1 MRKLLLFLFSIIAFN
16 FLNAQLTGTKT
27 IPGDYASVAAAVT
40 ALNSAGV
47 GAGGVIFNVAAGY
60 NESVSATI
68 QITATG
74 TSVNTI
80 KFQKSGGGANPKI
93 TRTDAGSFIT
103 TFLGGQGDA
112 VITIDGSDYLTF
124 DAIDVG
130 ASSSSIEYGYLLNKP
145 TATNGCKSV
154 FIKNCSVT
162 MTKGTNALVSGIYVS
177 NGPTSLSSSGGLTIT
192 DNLGL
197 NENVTITGNTISN
210 VHNGILAI
218 GYSSATFYDQNI
230 IIGQSGAGNTIN
242 NFGGGTASTS
252 CGIYL
257 YYQNNANIDYN
268 TFDNAGNGGS
278 AATSTLYGIYFLTT
292 TGVVTANNNA
302 FTISQSST
310 STTYGFYNTSLLT
323 SINLNN
329 NTFTSGT
336 LSSTGTIYLIY
347 NSTSTP
353 NVTVNN
359 NSTNG
364 TFNRTGAGTTY
375 CYYNLGSPTSGTE
388 TFTNNNFSNITGA
401 STCYGYYSNTAVGQN
416 RVAYSNTF
424 TNWTVSSSIYA
435 MYCLSTTN
443 NQIYNNTIN
452 TLTSTG
458 TGTIYGIYFTGVNA
472 SVYGNTIRSLST
484 GGTTTYGIY
493 NAATGSSNTYKN
505 KIYSL
510 TTTSSSSAVIYGIY
524 VTTGTDNTIHN
535 NIIGDLT
542 APAST
547 STTGVVGIYIS
558 GGTSINLYY
567 NTIYL
572 NATSSGANFG
582 SSGIYASSTPTVII
596 RNNIVSNFSNAAGT
610 GVVAAYRRSSTTIAT
625 YSSTSNNNLWYAGT
639 PSATKLIFYDG
650 TNSDQTLTAFK
661 ARVSP
666 ADGSS
671 FTENPT
677 FVSTTGSDATYLHI
691 NTSVATQ
698 IESGGTAI
706 SGITTDFDGDTRN
719 GTTPDVGADEFTG
732 VANDLTGPGISF
744 TDLTNTICTT
754 NRTFTATITDASGVN
769 TTASTKPRL
778 YYKKSTENNSLPVT
792 NTSADNGW
800 KWVEATNSSS
810 PFSFTLDYSKLNSAI
825 AVNDIINYFII
836 AQDNATTPNV
846 GSSGISFTANP
857 TSVALLAGAF
867 PVSNQKS
874 FTVNAQPG
882 SIVITS
888 DKTELCI
895 SGTITLSTASTVNG
909 ADLQWQSSAAGAGTW
924 SNISGA
930 TTTPYT
936 TASFSTATDFRLVV
950 SCGGTPISVSPSN
963 TIAITVNNPSVTGT
977 TPASRCG
984 TGTVNLVAAASSGA
998 TLNWYAASTGGT
1010 ALGTGTSFTT
1020 PSISTTTN
1028 YYVSASIGGTTSNV
1042 SKLTY
1047 EAASS
1052 ATNLTTYGQDFT
1064 VTTGFT
1070 LNNVQVFSTTG
1081 TSITISL
1088 YSSGGVTQL
1097 MTTGATA
1104 VTAGSSPS
1112 ITLGWA
1118 IAPGTY
1124 RLVANGMTG
1133 SFYRDNTGVTYPFAL
1148 GSVGTMNGFVSA
1160 ITGSV
1165 TTSSSYYFMYNWNI
1179 TTGCESGRTAVAATV
1194 TAPPSISPT
1203 ISSSTICS
1211 GSSTNLNVTSSN
1223 TGYTYVWAPGSLSG
1237 AAQTVSPTA
1246 TTTYTVTATDASGG
1260 TYNGC
1265 ANTGNVSVTVNPVP
1279 SALTVSPA
1287 TFTQCSDGVAKQ
1299 LTTSGGV
1306 VTGNA
1311 TFGTETTTNATTGY
1325 PSPYTNYYGGV
1336 KHQMLILA
1344 SELIAKGVTAGTS
1357 LTSLSMN
1364 VTAVGSTFSGSLTDF
1379 QIDLASTTST
1389 VLTSSAFIGGLTNVL
1404 PATTT
1409 AIPTTGL
1416 PTSVTHT
1423 FTTPYTWDGTSNIVV
1438 QTSYS
1443 NGNSGTST
1451 DFVQMT
1457 NSVTAFVST
1466 NWYRADGATS
1476 AAVLSAAT
1484 PSGSGTSR
1492 PNMTL
1497 GYTTP
1502 ATITWSPITGLYSD
1516 ASATVP
1522 YVFGADLTTV
1532 YAKPLT
1538 TTTYTA
1544 TATNTYSCTK
1554 TSTSVITVNCT
1565 LPVTITSL
1573 AGSKET
1579 NGNVLRWT
1587 TQTEQNNKGFDI
1599 ERSADGRTF
1608 STIGFVASKA
1618 INGNSNQNINYNFVD
1633 DRAANNTYY
1642 YRLRQ
1647 VDLDNKATVSNTI
1660 RIKGEKATALTL
1672 SGIYPNPVQEKLNIM
1687 IDAPT
1692 GDQISLIIT
1701 DIYGKQVLQQIV
1713 SVETGSNTASFAVN
1727 HLASGTYI
1735 VKLIAK
1741 SNNETSVAKFVK
1753 Q

>member
-1 MRKLLLFLFSIIAFN
+1 MRKFFLLFLFLNFAAFTQ
-16 FLNAQLTGTKT
+16 AQISGTKS
-27 IPGDYASVAAAVT
+27 IPGDYATIADAVT
-40 ALNSAGV
+40 ALNSSGV
-47 GAGGVIFNVAAGY
+47 GSGGVTFNVLPGH
-60 NESVSATI
+60 NEFPAATI
-68 QITATG
+68 NITATG
-74 TSVNTI
+74 TSANPI
-80 KFQKSGGGANPKI
+80 IFQKNGSGTNPKI
-93 TRTDAGSFIT
+93 TFSSAGTLIT
-103 TFLGGQGDA
+103 STFGGDGDA
-112 VITIDGSDYLTF
+112 VVKLNGSDYITF
-124 DAIDVG
+124 NGIDIEATDQG
-130 ASSSSIEYGYLLNKP
+130 IEYGFYLFKP
-145 TATNGCKSV
+145 SGTDGCQNV
-154 FIKNCSVT
+154 TIKNAVIDL
-162 MTKGTNALVSGIYVS
+162 TKGTSAYVTGIYIS
-177 NGPTSLSSSGGLTIT
+177 NGPTSVSSATGVTVTANSGR
-192 DNLGL
+192 
-197 NENVTITGNTISN
+197 NENITITGCTIQD
-210 VHNGILAI
+210 VHNGIVAR
-218 GYSSATFYDQNI
+218 GFTSATFYDQNI

-242 NFGGGTASTS
+242 NFGGGTASAAY
-252 CGIYL
+252 GVYL

-268 TFDNAGNGGS
+268 TLDNAGNGGT
-278 AATSTLYGIYFLTT
+278 AATSTLYGIYFLTS

-302 FTISQSST
+302 YTLSQSSS
-310 STTYGFYNTSLLT
+310 STTYGFYNTNLLT

-329 NTFTSGT
+329 NSFTSGT
-336 LSSTGTIYLIY
+336 LSSTGTIYLLY
-347 NSTSTP
+347 NSSSTP

-359 NSTNG
+359 NSNTG
-364 TFNRTGAGTTY
+364 TFNRTGAGTIY
-375 CYYNLGSPTSGTE
+375 CYYNLGSPASGTE

-401 STCYGYYSNTAVGQN
+401 SSCYGYYSNTAVGQN
-416 RVAYSNTF
+416 RVAHTNTF
-424 TNWTVSSSIYA
+424 TSWTVTASIYA

-443 NQIYNNTIN
+443 NQVYNNIIN
-452 TLTSTG
+452 NLTSSG
-458 TGTIYGIYFTGVNA
+458 TGTIYGIYFTGTNA
-472 SVYGNTIRSLST
+472 SVYGNNIHTLTT
-484 GGTTTYGIY
+484 GGTTFYGIY
-493 NAATGSSNTYKN
+493 NGASGSSNTYKN
-505 KIYSL
+505 KIYNLS
-510 TTTSSSSAVIYGIY
+510 TTSTSTAVVYGIY

-535 NIIGDLT
+535 NIIGNLT

-558 GGTSINLYY
+558 AGTSINLYY

-572 NATSSGANFG
+572 NASSSGANFG

-596 RNNIVSNFSNAAGT
+596 RNNIVVNNSTAAGT
-610 GVVAAYRRSSTTIAT
+610 GFAAAYRRSSTTIGT
-625 YSSTSNNNLWYAGT
+625 YSSSSNNNLWYAGT
-639 PSATKLIFYDG
+639 PSATNVIFYDG
-650 TNSDQTLTAFK
+650 TNSDQTLAAYK
-661 ARVSP
+661 SRVSP
-666 ADGSS
+666 ADGAS

-691 NTSVATQ
+691 NTTAATQ

-706 SGITTDFDGDTRN
+706 TGITTDFDGDTRHA
-719 GTTPDVGADEFTG
+719 TTPDVGADEFTG
-732 VANDLTGPGISF
+732 VGIDLTGPGIAF

-754 NRTFTATITDASGVN
+754 NRTFTATITDASVVN
-769 TTASTKPRL
+769 TTAGTKPRL
-778 YYKKSTENNSLPVT
+778 YYKKSTENNSLPAT

-825 AVNDIINYFII
+825 AVNDIINYFMV

-846 GSSGISFTANP
+846 GSSGVSFTANP
-857 TSVALLAGAF
+857 TTVALLAGAF

-888 DKTELCI
+888 DKTDLCI
-895 SGTITLSTASTVNG
+895 SGTVTLSTSSTVNG
-909 ADLQWQSSAAGAGTW
+909 ADLQWQSSAAGANTW
-924 SNISGA
+924 SNISGG
-930 TTTPYT
+930 TTSPFT

-950 SCGGTPISVSPSN
+950 SCGGTPIGSSPSN
-963 TIAITVNNPSVTGT
+963 TIAITVNSPTVAST
-977 TPASRCG
+977 TPATRCG
-984 TGTVNLVAAASSGA
+984 TGTVTLGATASSGA
-998 TLNWYAASTGGT
+998 TLKWYAAATGGA

-1020 PSISTTTN
+1020 PTVSTTTAF
-1028 YYVSASIGGTTSNV
+1028 YVSASAGGSTSDY

-1047 EAASS
+1047 ESGSS

-1064 VTTGFT
+1064 VTESIT
-1070 LNNVQVFSTTG
+1070 LNSVQVFSTTG
-1081 TSITISL
+1081 TAITISL
-1088 YSSGGVTQL
+1088 YNSTGITQL
-1097 MTTGATA
+1097 QTTGSTVVVAA
-1104 VTAGSSPS
+1104 SSPT
-1112 ITLGWA
+1112 INLGWA
-1118 IAPGTY
+1118 ITPGTY

-1133 SFYRDNTGVTYPFAL
+1133 NFYRDNTNTTYPISL
-1148 GSVGTMNGFVSA
+1148 GSFGQINGFVSS

-1165 TTSSSYYFMYNWNI
+1165 TTSSSYYFMYKWNI
-1179 TTGCESGRTAVAATV
+1179 TTGCESARTAVTATV
-1194 TAPPSISPT
+1194 TTPPSITPSGT
-1203 ISSSTICS
+1203 ATICD
-1211 GSSTNLNVTSSN
+1211 GNSTPLGVTSGN
-1223 TGYTYVWAPGSLSG
+1223 TGYTYVWTPGNLSG

-1246 TTTYTVTATDASGG
+1246 NTTYTVTATDASGG
-1260 TYNGC
+1260 ANNGC
-1265 ANTGNVSVTVNPVP
+1265 ATTGDITITVNPSP
-1279 SALTVSPA
+1279 STLNVTPA
-1287 TFTQCSDGVAKQ
+1287 TNTQCSDGAAKQ
-1299 LTTSGGV
+1299 LTTSGGI

-1311 TFGTETTTNATTGY
+1311 TFGTETTTNATTSY
-1325 PSPYTNYYGGV
+1325 PSPYTNYYGGA

-1344 SELIAKGVTAGTS
+1344 SELIAQGVTAGTS
-1357 LTSLSMN
+1357 LTSLTMN

-1389 VLTSSAFIGGLTNVL
+1389 ALTSTAFIGGLTNVL
-1404 PATTT
+1404 PATTV

-1416 PTSVTHT
+1416 PTSVAHT

-1476 AAVLSAAT
+1476 AAVLSASI

-1497 GYTTP
+1497 GYNTP
-1502 ATITWSPITGLYSD
+1502 ATITWSPITGLYTD

-1544 TATNTYSCTK
+1544 TATNTYNCTK

-1565 LPVTITSL
+1565 LPVTLTSL
-1573 AGSKET
+1573 AGSKEI

-1599 ERSADGRTF
+1599 ERSTDGRTF

-1618 INGNSNQNINYNFVD
+1618 TNGNSNQNISYSFVD
-1633 DRAANNTYY
+1633 DRAANNAYY

-1647 VDLDNKATVSNTI
+1647 VDLDNKASLSNTI

-1672 SGIYPNPVQEKLNIM
+1672 SGIYPNPVQEKLNIT

-1692 GDQISLIIT
+1692 RDQISLVVT
-1701 DIYGKQVLQQIV
+1701 DIYGKQVMQQFV

-1727 HLASGTYI
+1727 HLSSGTYI
-1735 VKLIAK
+1735 IKIISK
-1741 SNNETSVAKFVK
+1741 SNNETSVSRFVK